1 MVPYHLAICEDSS
14 LIREEVCGFCE
25 DILTDHKITYDIS
38 SFSSAKDLEAV
49 LNKKKDAFDLLILD
63 IEMDE
68 MTGMELAKKLR
79 AGHNRVSIIFMTGY
93 EDYLLEGYTVQPIY
107 FLLKPVSKEK
117 LESALCLDWE
127 INHTRQTVVLKK
139 GSRTLSLSLPDII
152 YMEAGENHSIKIF
165 QRDREIHFPSSLRY
179 MEEVLPRE
187 RFARCHNSYIVNL
200 EHVREI
206 KKTRL
211 HLDDGDWLPIG
222 RKFYKDFQHELV
234 GFLNRLQ

>member
-139 GSRTLSLSLPDII
+139 EAGRFRSRYRTSYTWRREKITVLKFFKGTERFTSHPRSAIWKKFFQEKDLPAVTTVTLSTWSTCGRSKRPACIW
-152 YMEAGENHSIKIF
+152 MTETGCPSGVNFIKI
-165 QRDREIHFPSSLRY
+165 SS
-179 MEEVLPRE
+179 M
-187 RFARCHNSYIVNL
+187 S
-200 EHVREI
+200 
-206 KKTRL
+206 
-211 HLDDGDWLPIG
+211 WS
-222 RKFYKDFQHELV
+222 DF
-234 GFLNRLQ
+234 